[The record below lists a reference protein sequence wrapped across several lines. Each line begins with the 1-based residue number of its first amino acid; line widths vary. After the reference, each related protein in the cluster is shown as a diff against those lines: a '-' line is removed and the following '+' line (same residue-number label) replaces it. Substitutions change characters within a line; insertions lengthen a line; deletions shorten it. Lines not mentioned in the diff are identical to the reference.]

1 MKTQAFE
8 MHNPGAMAAP
18 DDRED
23 IALRGCLGW
32 LDAITPRG
40 RASEEAEWRFMEAE
54 RLDHRG
60 LESLGEECHG
70 C

>member
-1 MKTQAFE
+1 MKTQAFV
-8 MHNPGAMAAP
+8 MQGVGAMATP

-32 LDAITPRG
+32 LAAIAPYG
-40 RASEEAEWRFMEAE
+40 RAREEAEWRFMEAE
-54 RLDHRG
+54 RADHRHM
-60 LESLGEECHG
+60 ESLEEGGHG